1 MKFSQKLL
9 KGNHKLSG
17 KVILVDKL
25 SQKVLAPAAYRF
37 DTPSPL
43 EGLAAARSPL
53 EKYVHKH

>member
-1 MKFSQKLL
+1 L

-37 DTPSPL
+37 DTPAVL
-43 EGLAAARSPL
+43 EGLGAVRSPL